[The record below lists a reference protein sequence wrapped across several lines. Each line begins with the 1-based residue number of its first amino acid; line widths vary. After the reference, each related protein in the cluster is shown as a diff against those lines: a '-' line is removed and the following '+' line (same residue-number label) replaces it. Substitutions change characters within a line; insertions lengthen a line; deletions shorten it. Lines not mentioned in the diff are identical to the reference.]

1 MKGDTGIIDEISSGS
16 ATPESALGNQMPSTF
31 GATHRNEPD
40 ALDVRYR
47 RRRRS
52 THELTRGLTA
62 EDMVVQS
69 MPDASPTKW
78 HLAHTTWF
86 FEQFVL
92 KVYDSNYREFD
103 PHFSYLFNSYYNN
116 IGERH
121 TRELRGLL
129 TRPSFDQV
137 IAYRDCVDSAIGELL
152 HKPTLA
158 AQDDKK
164 TTALHN
170 TIEVGLHHEMQH
182 QELLLT
188 DILHALSF
196 NSLYPA
202 MRSPDAG
209 LRLDSSHN
217 DPTKTASAINYQHF
231 DEGIFHIGAPHSDQ
245 MDREKPRSNTS
256 ALNST
261 SKSFS
266 FDCEHPRHQ
275 VYLQAFALAQ
285 RTVTNREWLE
295 FMQDGGY
302 STATLWLSDGWAQCQ
317 LNHWQAP
324 LYWVQQD
331 GAWLQF
337 SHYGLHP
344 IDLDAPVCHINYYEA
359 DAFACWAEARLPTEQ
374 EWEIAAGQHP
384 INGNFQESEIWLPK
398 AARGP
403 GMQQIYGDVWEW
415 TRSAYCAYPGYR
427 APAGAIGEY
436 NGKFMSGQF
445 VLRGGS
451 CVTPIAQIRPSY
463 RNFFYPHQRWQ
474 FSGLRLAKDL

>member
-1 MKGDTGIIDEISSGS
+1 MKSDTLTPDETS
-16 ATPESALGNQMPSTF
+16 ANTDDPESITSSRSSAPREAKTRTDTSCLVDRYLRCRRN
-31 GATHRNEPD
+31 THQ
-40 ALDVRYR
+40 
-47 RRRRS
+47 
-52 THELTRGLTA
+52 LTDGLTT

-92 KVYDSNYREFD
+92 KAYDTSYREFD
-103 PHFSYLFNSYYNN
+103 PHYNYLFNSYYNN
-116 IGERH
+116 VGQRH
-121 TRELRGLL
+121 SRELRGLL

-137 IAYRDCVDSAIGELL
+137 IAYRDCVDEAISDLL
-152 HKPTLA
+152 HK
-158 AQDDKK
+158 
-164 TTALHN
+164 TTAEARTERMTAIYN

-188 DILHALSF
+188 DILHTLSL

-202 MRSPDAG
+202 MRTQISNLNSTPIHPERTSSTAG
-209 LRLDSSHN
+209 
-217 DPTKTASAINYQHF
+217 YQHY
-231 DEGIFHIGAPHSDQ
+231 DEGIFHIGAPHS
-245 MDREKPRSNTS
+245 E
-256 ALNST
+256 ALNSEA
-261 SKSFS
+261 SRNDGAPKGNPANKIFS

-275 VYLQAFALAQ
+275 VYLQGFALAQ
-285 RTVTNREWLE
+285 RTVSNREWLE
-295 FMQDGGY
+295 FMRDGGY

-317 LNHWQAP
+317 HHQWQAP

-331 GAWLQF
+331 GVWQQF
-337 SHYGLHP
+337 SHYGLQP

-359 DAFACWAEARLPTEQ
+359 DAFACWANARLPTEQ
-374 EWEIAAGQHP
+374 EWEIAAGQQP
-384 INGNFQESEIWLPK
+384 IQGNFQEDGIWLPK
-398 AARGP
+398 AAQAV
-403 GMQQIYGDVWEW
+403 GMQQLYGDVWEW
-415 TRSAYCAYPGYR
+415 TRSAYSPYPGYR

-451 CVTPIAQIRPSY
+451 CVTPIEQLRPSY